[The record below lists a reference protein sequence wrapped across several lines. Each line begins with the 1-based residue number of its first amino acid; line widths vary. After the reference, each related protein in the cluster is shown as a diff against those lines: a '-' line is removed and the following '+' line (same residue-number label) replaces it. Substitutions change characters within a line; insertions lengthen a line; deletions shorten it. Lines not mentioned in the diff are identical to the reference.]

1 MMKKENPNIKQSWI
15 DIDIPMILRKIPL
28 DTKSLLDLGCG
39 RGIIAAICRSHR
51 DIERLVGVDIFEP
64 YLERLNKYRFYDQV
78 LKHDLNQP
86 LPFDDRSFEIVVA
99 AEVVEHLE
107 KEKALN
113 LIQEAER
120 VGSRKVIIT
129 TPNFFCA
136 EQGEHD
142 NNKYQKHLSV
152 TNWKEFK
159 HMGYGV
165 YGCGLFV
172 PFGKVIPKLCVMIK
186 TINYLTPRFA
196 GSIIAVKDIV

>member
-142 NNKYQKHLSV
+142 NNNGADPSS
-152 TNWKEFK
+152 
-159 HMGYGV
+159 M
-165 YGCGLFV
+165 
-172 PFGKVIPKLCVMIK
+172 
-186 TINYLTPRFA
+186 
-196 GSIIAVKDIV
+196 